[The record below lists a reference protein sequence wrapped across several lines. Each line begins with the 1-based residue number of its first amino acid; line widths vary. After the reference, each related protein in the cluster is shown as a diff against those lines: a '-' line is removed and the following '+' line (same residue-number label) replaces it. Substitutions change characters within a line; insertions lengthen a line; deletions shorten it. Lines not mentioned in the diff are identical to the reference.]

1 MCEKN
6 GWFAEEILNWLGGNV
21 KHGLQCS
28 ADGPCVLISQKAMA
42 ITTTGDIGI
51 TPGYV
56 GPPSSL
62 FLMLCGD
69 IESNPGPSTDELI
82 MELGRSLGTRL
93 DNLSTDLQSLRTTIT
108 SMSCQISELT
118 KQLQK
123 KEEDIEDVKSRTKG
137 LEGRL
142 EKMEEEVERQQI
154 INRQDNIVFFGI
166 PEKEGRESEDDCV
179 SIM

>member
-1 MCEKN
+1 
-6 GWFAEEILNWLGGNV
+6 
-21 KHGLQCS
+21 
-28 ADGPCVLISQKAMA
+28 
-42 ITTTGDIGI
+42 
-51 TPGYV
+51 
-56 GPPSSL
+56 PSSL

-142 EKMEEEVERQQI
+142 EKNGGGSRATANNQKTRQHCLLW
-154 INRQDNIVFFGI
+154 NPR
-166 PEKEGRESEDDCV
+166 EGGQGE
-179 SIM
+179 